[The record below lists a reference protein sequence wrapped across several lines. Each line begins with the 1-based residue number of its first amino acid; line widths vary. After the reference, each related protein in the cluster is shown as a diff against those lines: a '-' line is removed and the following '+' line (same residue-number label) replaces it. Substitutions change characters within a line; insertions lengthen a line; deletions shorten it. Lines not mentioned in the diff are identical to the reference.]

1 MPAWFI
7 YFIKYVGIRVF
18 IFLPEKKGTNASY
31 FIHTLRKL
39 GYLNHVT
46 LNVHLP
52 SPIKEPET
60 QKDGKISKIN
70 IGCISNR
77 ILKYYK
83 WSSLFTRSRKIPHLT
98 KIILGEHN
106 PALQCFWPQKRQKR
120 SPRVHRGG
128 YKASQDE
135 TVSLFWFSQK
145 EEERDYDPKTWGQK
159 SKEDKKSA
167 NIRSDHLTEARGGSK
182 CHLIWWTRID
192 FQALNLSLQLRTHY
206 RHESSLGVC
215 VRARA
220 RVIEYL
226 SSWREFKYLNSWS

>member
-1 MPAWFI
+1 M
-7 YFIKYVGIRVF
+7 GIRVF
-18 IFLPEKKGTNASY
+18 IFLPENKELMLLTSY
-31 FIHTLRKL
+31 TLLEKYRLLKPC
-39 GYLNHVT
+39 HFKC
-46 LNVHLP
+46 P
-52 SPIKEPET
+52 PPPET

-70 IGCISNR
+70 IACISNR

-159 SKEDKKSA
+159 SKEDKKECKYQKWSS
-167 NIRSDHLTEARGGSK
+167 NRSQRRQQMSPDLMDTDRFPGFKPQSPAE
-182 CHLIWWTRID
+182 D
-192 FQALNLSLQLRTHY
+192 AL
-206 RHESSLGVC
+206 
-215 VRARA
+215 
-220 RVIEYL
+220 
-226 SSWREFKYLNSWS
+226 

>member
-1 MPAWFI
+1 M
-7 YFIKYVGIRVF
+7 GIRVF
-18 IFLPEKKGTNASY
+18 IFLPENKELMLLTSY
-31 FIHTLRKL
+31 TLLEKYRLLKPC
-39 GYLNHVT
+39 HFKC
-46 LNVHLP
+46 P
-52 SPIKEPET
+52 PPPET

-70 IGCISNR
+70 IACISNR

-215 VRARA
+215 ARARA
-220 RVIEYL
+220 RV
-226 SSWREFKYLNSWS
+226 SSNICLPEGNSSISTHGLNAWNYS